1 MKKKFIVMLLVSFFV
16 YVVFVFVRILYF
28 GIFVIYVFY
37 EFVDVDNKIVGFDI
51 DVVNVVCKEM

>member
-1 MKKKFIVMLLVSFFV
+1 MLLVSFFV